1 MELHKFEDA
10 REFYLR
16 VKDYLLRDEAMHYL
30 LLGISNALINNPE
43 KYNCQPYLA
52 AVELDTNII
61 AVAIITPPRPLLLS
75 QIGNLA
81 AVELIAQDLYCH
93 QPSLLGVNSP
103 NAESEA
109 FAKAW
114 TALTGQS
121 YQLRLALRAFQLE
134 QVQVTATPP
143 GYLRVVDKEDKEL
156 LKQWHQAFLLE
167 AFGKP
172 EFDSQNWVNYQL
184 KNQTAYLWENQE
196 PVSLACQTGITPNGV
211 GIGTVYTPKK
221 HRGKGY
227 ATACVAKLS
236 QYLLKKGYKYCFL
249 FTDLANPTA
258 NHIYQSIGYQP
269 VGDWREYNFYD

>member
-1 MELHKFEDA
+1 MKLHKFEDA

-16 VKDYLLRDEAMHYL
+16 VKNYLLHNEPMHYL
-30 LLGISNALINNPE
+30 LLGISNALVNNPE

-52 AVELDTNII
+52 TVELDTSII
-61 AVAIITPPRPLLLS
+61 AVAIQTPPRPLLLS
-75 QIGNLA
+75 QIGNLE
-81 AVELIAQDLYCH
+81 AVKLIAQDLYSH
-93 QPSLLGVNSP
+93 QASIVGVNSP

-121 YQLRLALRAFQLE
+121 YQLKLALRAFQLE

-143 GYLRVVDKEDKEL
+143 GYLRAVDKDDKKL
-156 LKQWHQAFLLE
+156 LMQWHQAFVLE
-167 AFGKP
+167 ALG
-172 EFDSQNWVNYQL
+172 EAECDSQSWVNYQL

-196 PVSLACQTGITPNGV
+196 PVSLACQTGITPNGT

-236 QYLLKKGYKYCFL
+236 QYLLKKEYKYCFL

-269 VGDWREYNFYD
+269 VGDWREYSFCD